1 MTDTPTFLQEPVPTG
16 LAEYEATAREFV
28 KELHPLAQAFPVVT
42 GTAFEEIKASI
53 WEHGQIHAIILYEG
67 KVLDGV
73 TRQRILQELGLK
85 PRYEVLPAN
94 IDPIDYVIAANL
106 RRRQLTPAQRAL
118 IGAKLAALQRGDN
131 QHSSREL
138 PSQAAIAEK
147 LDVSISSIKRART
160 IKATGATAV
169 LEAVE
174 TGALDLTAGAAI
186 AKAPIVEQP
195 ALVEAATVPQRERQ
209 PARAPINHETRDAR
223 AHVRHILGVV
233 GGVASH
239 LEKKKGDFTPLFKK
253 LEARIKEMG
262 TLDNKERNAALHSLR
277 EDLEA
282 YINAYEPAPAPVAA
296 FAMLH
301 RIYAKAQ
308 DQEDFWPPFGP
319 ENDQA
324 IQDFLVQLE
333 KTLDAAKRIRT
344 S

>member
-1 MTDTPTFLQEPVPTG
+1 MVG
-16 LAEYEATAREFV
+16 
-28 KELHPLAQAFPVVT
+28 
-42 GTAFEEIKASI
+42 I
-53 WEHGQIHAIILYEG
+53 

-94 IDPIDYVIAANL
+94 IDPIDYVIAA

-223 AHVRHILGVV
+223 AHV
-233 GGVASH
+233 S
-239 LEKKKGDFTPLFKK
+239 KK

-282 YINAYEPAPAPVAA
+282 YINAYEPAPAPAAA

>member
-42 GTAFEEIKASI
+42 GTA
-53 WEHGQIHAIILYEG
+53 
-67 KVLDGV
+67 GV

-169 LEAVE
+169 LEEFLLQKTSEKLEQVVVLFSREYVTRPNERMLVGLLFQITHDFVIVNRELNPKGQVPEDWSAYKK
-174 TGALDLTAGAAI
+174 
-186 AKAPIVEQP
+186 AKLMAYKGMP
-195 ALVEAATVPQRERQ
+195 L
-209 PARAPINHETRDAR
+209 IN
-223 AHVRHILGVV
+223 
-233 GGVASH
+233 
-239 LEKKKGDFTPLFKK
+239 LFKWSRT
-253 LEARIKEMG
+253 LAREEG
-262 TLDNKERNAALHSLR
+262 RFYERKFVCALHDVCSFYVR
-277 EDLEA
+277 SFD
-282 YINAYEPAPAPVAA
+282 APLVP
-296 FAMLH
+296 
-301 RIYAKAQ
+301 
-308 DQEDFWPPFGP
+308 WP
-319 ENDQA
+319 E
-324 IQDFLVQLE
+324 LM
-333 KTLDAAKRIRT
+333 R
-344 S
+344 

>member
-1 MTDTPTFLQEPVPTG
+1 V
-16 LAEYEATAREFV
+16 
-28 KELHPLAQAFPVVT
+28 
-42 GTAFEEIKASI
+42 
-53 WEHGQIHAIILYEG
+53 HGAYVAII
-67 KVLDGV
+67 
-73 TRQRILQELGLK
+73 
-85 PRYEVLPAN
+85 N
-94 IDPIDYVIAANL
+94 AADQFL
-106 RRRQLTPAQRAL
+106 VGGTSKA
-118 IGAKLAALQRGDN
+118 LAAV
-131 QHSSREL
+131 
-138 PSQAAIAEK
+138 AIAEK

-160 IKATGATAV
+160 IKATGAPAV

-282 YINAYEPAPAPVAA
+282 YINAYEPAPAPAAA

-301 RIYAKAQ
+301 RIYARAQ
-308 DQEDFWPPFGP
+308 DQEDFWPPFAP